1 MSKDNV
7 LQSRDEILN
16 KIIAFLGDAG
26 RKEFY
31 SIIDNDVK
39 DALASE
45 RKLEIKRATKALY
58 EAKVKDEVIIQ
69 LLHDYWKIDEYQARE
84 AFRIEQT
91 VNSPKKA
98 LITYMQKQGYT
109 TAYIKEF
116 VRNNNVEK
124 QLESNASLWKL
135 SNSPE
140 KLMKAIE
147 NNK

>member
-140 KLMKAIE
+140 K
-147 NNK
+147 